1 MTEDDVP
8 VLTEVVREESTAA
21 PMPDHVALEAL
32 AREIER
38 VVLQRLGPEVDR
50 VMDQAFDAARG
61 ELKASVTRIV
71 REALAA
77 SLAEATP
84 KPE

>member
-1 MTEDDVP
+1 MSEDDVP
-8 VLTEVVREESTAA
+8 VLTEVVSDEFDSRQ
-21 PMPDHVALEAL
+21 AL

-38 VVLQRLGPEVDR
+38 TVLQRLGPEVDR
-50 VMDQAFDAARG
+50 VMGHALDAARA

-77 SLAEATP
+77 SLAEAGR

>member
-1 MTEDDVP
+1 MTDDVP
-8 VLTEVVREESTAA
+8 VLTEVVSEEPPAA
-21 PMPDHVALEAL
+21 RAPDPVALEAL

-38 VVLQRLGPEVDR
+38 AVLQRLGPEVDR
-50 VMDQAFDAARG
+50 VMDQALDAARA

-77 SLAEATP
+77 SLAEAGRTP
-84 KPE
+84 E

>member
-1 MTEDDVP
+1 MTDDVP
-8 VLTEVVREESTAA
+8 VLTEVVSEELDSR
-21 PMPDHVALEAL
+21 EAL

-38 VVLQRLGPEVDR
+38 IVLQRLGPEVDR
-50 VMDQAFDAARG
+50 VMDQALDAARA

-77 SLAEATP
+77 SLAEANL

>member
-8 VLTEVVREESTAA
+8 VLTEVVSDEFDSR
-21 PMPDHVALEAL
+21 EAL

-38 VVLQRLGPEVDR
+38 
-50 VMDQAFDAARG
+50 
-61 ELKASVTRIV
+61 KASVTRIV

-77 SLAEATP
+77 SLAAAGR

>member
-1 MTEDDVP
+1 MTEDEVP
-8 VLTEVVREESTAA
+8 VLTEVVSEEPIA
-21 PMPDHVALEAL
+21 PRATDHLALEAL

-38 VVLQRLGPEVDR
+38 TVLQRLGPEVDR
-50 VMDQAFDAARG
+50 VMDQALDAMRA

-71 REALAA
+71 REALAG
-77 SLAEATP
+77 SLAEAGR

>member
-8 VLTEVVREESTAA
+8 VLTEVVREESTAP

-61 ELKASVTRIV
+61 DLKASVTRIV

>member
-8 VLTEVVREESTAA
+8 VLTEVVSDEIDSR
-21 PMPDHVALEAL
+21 EAL

-38 VVLQRLGPEVDR
+38 TVLQRLGPEVDR
-50 VMDQAFDAARG
+50 VMDQALDAARA

-77 SLAEATP
+77 SLAEASR